1 MQYEINTHD
10 EDVDVQIEVWCEVV
24 QEWLDQNDGVYVWET
39 YRGGEVKENIHNAKK
54 LLMDIVD
61 RLGDYRLAYSIENNV
76 LKLAIY
82 HHDAP
87 MGFWAHMLPCTWIP
101 CAVCGGDVL
110 TSQRGVE
117 KELGVEE
124 QGVIFCTP
132 HCAQYLHKPWTAW
145 ISAVN
150 TQTNARLAKAVAV
163 NADEG
168 EKVMVQYT
176 ALGEPVE
183 VDGYY
188 TALQLFTTGYTQ
200 KDGYSLFS
208 ISKIGEFQGADW
220 QAVSMQ
226 VVLDD

>member
-1 MQYEINTHD
+1 MQYEINTFD

-39 YRGGEVKENIHNAKK
+39 HQGGEIKENIHNAKH
-54 LLMDIVD
+54 LLMNSID
-61 RLGDYRLAYSIENNV
+61 RSGNYHLVYAIENNV
-76 LKLAIY
+76 LKLYISA
-82 HHDAP
+82 
-87 MGFWAHMLPCTWIP
+87 FWAHMIPCTWIP

-110 TSQRGVE
+110 TSKRGVE
-117 KELGVEE
+117 TELGVEE
-124 QGVIFCTP
+124 QGVVFCTP

-145 ISAVN
+145 ITAVN

-188 TALQLFTTGYTQ
+188 TGLQLFKTGYTQ

-208 ISKIGEFQGADW
+208 ISKIGEFQGEDW